1 MTAEHT
7 LLLSDSAIRHKLE
20 RMAYEILES
29 NYNEKSIILAGVN
42 VKGLALAMSLT
53 RILKAVGDI
62 EIVVIPVKVRPEN
75 PVKDDVEV
83 DDPKI
88 ANGKVVI
95 ICDDVAN
102 TGRTILYAMKPFLSV
117 LPKKV
122 QVAVLVDRKHK
133 RFPVSADFVGMLL
146 STTLQEHIEVELD
159 GDEFK
164 AVYLED

>member
-1 MTAEHT
+1 MTAERT
-7 LLLSDSAIRHKLE
+7 LLLSPSAIRHKLE

-29 NYNEKSIILAGVN
+29 NYSEKEIILGGIN
-42 VKGLALAMSLT
+42 VKGLALAKTLA
-53 RILKAVGDI
+53 RILKSIGDSTI
-62 EIVVIPVKVRPEN
+62 TVVPVKVVPEN

-83 DDPKI
+83 ENPKV
-88 ANGKVVI
+88 AHGKVVI

-133 RFPVSADFVGMLL
+133 RFPISADFVGMLL
-146 STTLQEHIEVELD
+146 STTLQEHIEVELK
-159 GDEFK
+159 GEEFK